1 MRAAALAGACRGVR
15 CMQVQA
21 ARCHP
26 TRCAPQ
32 RSSPV
37 KQLQHAHD
45 NDGALHVLAHV
56 LEHCGG

>member
-1 MRAAALAGACRGVR
+1 MRAARFGRCLHALRWK
-15 CMQVQA
+15 QVQA
-21 ARCHP
+21 TRCHP

-32 RSSPV
+32 RRSPV

-56 LEHCGG
+56 LEHCSG